1 MTATIAVPHA
11 KYCHECRAAFDTFDP
26 TDELCAACQRQ
37 WLRENCPEA
46 FAEWEPVS
54 PDGTR
59 WYEQADCPD
68 LDADEPDYLATIRAQ
83 TDAALARARGLRWPD
98 RDAALDYLAQPDVEL
113 NQQAIDDYF
122 AHMERTDPFM
132 QPEE

>member
-26 TDELCAACQRQ
+26 TDELCAACQRA

-83 TDAALARARGLRWPD
+83 TDAALARVH
-98 RDAALDYLAQPDVEL
+98 ALPAIEIDHA
-113 NQQAIDDYF
+113 AIDQWLESRSAADMF
-122 AHMERTDPFM
+122 PHT
-132 QPEE
+132 EE